1 MSFVLVTQGMD
12 NIYLKALK
20 GGQSR
25 TAEAANLA
33 YSYLV
38 LGPLVVLYWRG
49 TFNYI
54 STSTFHDGNF
64 LL

>member
-25 TAEAANLA
+25 TAETANLA

-38 LGPLVVLYWRG
+38 LDPVLYH
-49 TFNYI
+49 I
-54 STSTFHDGNF
+54 
-64 LL
+64 LIL

>member
-38 LGPLVVLYWRG
+38 LVPVLYID
-49 TFNYI
+49 TV
-54 STSTFHDGNF
+54 
-64 LL
+64 